1 MAVEKVD
8 SLSLKNSRQLEL
20 TEYAS
25 RLHGRRQQDEEAAD
39 DEAKMISRFVAR
51 YAQRHFVLLLFIG
64 FLG

>member
-1 MAVEKVD
+1 MEKVD
-8 SLSLKNSRQLEL
+8 SLSLKNSRQREL

-25 RLHGRRQQDEEAAD
+25 RLHGRRQQEEEEAAD